1 MMDDMPDRP
10 SYHDLHVTTADIPR
24 TSIFNL
30 PFGIEVTCTRVTGWI
45 LADTERSVELASEYG
60 DKWLILD
67 VAGHVI
73 LDNRDQVAR
82 FLEERDAAEKEAS
95 GT

>member
-1 MMDDMPDRP
+1 MSDGP
-10 SYHDLHVTTADIPR
+10 SYHDLHITTEHIPR

-30 PFGIEVTCTRVTGWI
+30 PFGIEVTCNRVTGWT
-45 LADTERSVELASEYG
+45 LTDTEHAVELAGEYG

-73 LDNRDQVAR
+73 LDNRERVAR
-82 FLEERDAAEKEAS
+82 FIEEAS
-95 GT
+95 RT

>member
-1 MMDDMPDRP
+1 MADSP
-10 SYHDLHVTTADIPR
+10 SYHDLHITLPALER

-30 PFGIEVTCTRVTGWI
+30 PYNVEVGCSRVTGWEVWDTACRPERL
-45 LADTERSVELASEYG
+45 LAGEYDSP

-73 LDNRDQVAR
+73 VNSRDKRRIDPETGQVW
-82 FLEERDAAEKEAS
+82 EPTD
-95 GT
+95 G